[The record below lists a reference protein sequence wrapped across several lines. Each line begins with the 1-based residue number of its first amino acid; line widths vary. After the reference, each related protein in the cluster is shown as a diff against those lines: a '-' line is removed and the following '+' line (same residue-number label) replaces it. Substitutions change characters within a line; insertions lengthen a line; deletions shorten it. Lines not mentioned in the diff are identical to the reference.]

1 MLLFNSNN
9 KLFSLF
15 ILLFLSLNAAKSNS
29 QPQSPLI
36 VHYRVKAINN
46 EGKFNY
52 YMELIDSALKRT
64 EAEYGPYQLGPL
76 QELTFTRIKRTAKH
90 NTVPNLVMGTSY
102 SSEME
107 TDYAYIPIPMDFGI
121 TSYRVCFTRKEKIEE
136 LKKIKTVN
144 ELRRYSIGQGKDW
157 LDVAVLRAN
166 GFTVVEYPNYKNLF
180 QAVAR
185 GRFDLFCRSIDE
197 IRPEWEIYK
206 DIKGLSIEESF
217 IIHYEFPRFFWTN
230 RENKLLI
237 ERLTKGLS
245 AIFEDNTALS
255 IWKKHH
261 LKNIEFVKLK
271 GRNIFYL
278 ENPQLNNLQT
288 DFHPYYYDPFTVE
301 SQKPNDS

>member
-1 MLLFNSNN
+1 MPSYNSHN
-9 KLFSLF
+9 KLLGFF
-15 ILLFLSLNAAKSNS
+15 IVILLLANAAKVNS
-29 QPQSPLI
+29 QVQSPF
-36 VHYRVKAINN
+36 VVNYRVKAVNN

-52 YMELIDSALKRT
+52 YMELIDTALKRT
-64 EAEYGPYQLGPL
+64 EQEYGPYKLSPL
-76 QELTFTRIKRTAKH
+76 PELTFTRMKRTAKD
-90 NTVPNLVMGTSY
+90 NSISNLILGTSY
-102 SSEME
+102 SAEME
-107 TDYAYIPIPMDFGI
+107 ADYAYIPIPMDFGI

-136 LKKIKTVN
+136 LKRIKSIN

-166 GFTVVEYPNYKNLF
+166 GFTVIEYPNYKNLF

-237 ERLTKGLS
+237 ERLSKGLS
-245 AIFEDNTALS
+245 SIFEDSTALT

-278 ENPQLNNLQT
+278 ENPQLNDLQN
-288 DFHPYYYDPFTVE
+288 DFNPYYYDPFTIE
-301 SQKPNDS
+301 SHKPNDS